1 MTENKDKQPA
11 AEEKAKERNWIS
23 ASLWADKED
32 IRKGAE
38 RYGEV
43 KWYKSARFWP
53 SMLVLI
59 LTWIFG
65 ERIFQYPP
73 ASILTMPPVWMTS
86 QWMMDRYHKW
96 LDLIKEQEKGNDKNE
111 EE

>member
-43 KWYKSARFWP
+43 KWYKSARFCRRCWC
-53 SMLVLI
+53 
-59 LTWIFG
+59 
-65 ERIFQYPP
+65 
-73 ASILTMPPVWMTS
+73 
-86 QWMMDRYHKW
+86 
-96 LDLIKEQEKGNDKNE
+96 
-111 EE
+111 

>member
-59 LTWIFG
+59 LTWIG
-65 ERIFQYPP
+65 AAVTGSYSE
-73 ASILTMPPVWMTS
+73 AVGVSVILCPLCYLNV
-86 QWMMDRYHKW
+86 
-96 LDLIKEQEKGNDKNE
+96 KGYRWSLLLTGFPLST
-111 EE
+111 